1 MNVDSYKLCEAIL
14 PTTYIQQGRDAKQVR
29 ENKIRVLLEKQKWPE
44 EGWDDTTIELMLSE
58 LALMDS
64 NNFPSNCG
72 VGEREARIA
81 SSLVAKRHFRLGH
94 GIGRS
99 GDITA
104 VQPKA
109 AGSSIL
115 MKLTNSMMLDV
126 LRISGIRSTTTCF
139 IVPTATGMALVL
151 CLLALRQQRPQGKYV
166 IWPRID
172 QKSCFKAIITAGYQ
186 PVVIEN
192 ILEGDELRTN
202 IPEIEKKIDELGAQN
217 IACVYSTTTCFAPRV
232 PDKLEEIAGICKK
245 NSVPHIINNAY
256 GVQLSKCTHLIEQ
269 AARTGRVD
277 AYVQSSDKNFLVPVG
292 GAVIAGFDEG
302 FINKVAQT
310 YPGRASGTPTIDLF
324 ITLLSLGVKGYKG
337 LLAERKNLFGYLATE
352 LSKVAEANGE
362 RVLSTPHNPI
372 SMAMSLSNLETQ
384 SDKPITHFGSML
396 FKRNVSGTRVVSKG
410 TSKEIGG
417 ITFMNYGSHSD
428 NYPYTYITA
437 AAAIGMTCQDVDL
450 FIKRLQKVIAKWKND
465 GKVNEVGNSVE

>member
-1 MNVDSYKLCEAIL
+1 MNSESYQLCEQIVSS
-14 PTTYIQQGRDAKQVR
+14 TYIQQGREAKQSH

-44 EGWDDTTIELMLSE
+44 EGWEDTTIELMLSE
-58 LALMDS
+58 LAVMDS
-64 NNFPSNCG
+64 NNFQSNCG
-72 VGEREARIA
+72 VGEREARVA

-115 MKLTNSMMLDV
+115 MKLTNAMMLDV
-126 LRISGIRSTTTCF
+126 LRITGIRSTAACF

-151 CLLALRQQRPQGKYV
+151 CMLALRQQRPLGKYV

-192 ILEGDELRTN
+192 ILEGDELTTN
-202 IPEIEKKIDELGAQN
+202 LPEIEKKIEELGADN

-232 PDKLEEIAGICKK
+232 PDKLEEIASICKK
-245 NSVPHIINNAY
+245 KGVAHIINNAY
-256 GVQLSKCTHLIEQ
+256 GVQLSKCAHLIEQ
-269 AARTGRVD
+269 AARVGRVD

-292 GAVIAGFDEG
+292 GAIIAGFDEG

-310 YPGRASGTPTIDLF
+310 YPGRASASPTIDLF
-324 ITLLSLGVKGYKG
+324 ITLLSLGVKGYKQ
-337 LLAERKNLFGYLATE
+337 LLTERKKLYNYLSSE
-352 LSKVAEANGE
+352 LARVAELNGE
-362 RVLSTPHNPI
+362 RLLKTPHNPI
-372 SMAMSLSNLETQ
+372 SMAMSLSNLETK
-384 SDKPITHFGSML
+384 SDKSITHFGSML
-396 FKRNVSGTRVVSKG
+396 FKRSVSGTRVVAEGSN
-410 TSKEIGG
+410 KEIGG
-417 ITFMNYGSHSD
+417 VRFKNYGSHCD
-428 NYPYTYITA
+428 EYPYIYITA
-437 AAAIGMTCQDVDL
+437 AAAIGMTQNDVDL
-450 FIKRLQKVIAKWKND
+450 FIKRLQKVIAKWKID
-465 GKVNEVGNSVE
+465 EKTNENHN